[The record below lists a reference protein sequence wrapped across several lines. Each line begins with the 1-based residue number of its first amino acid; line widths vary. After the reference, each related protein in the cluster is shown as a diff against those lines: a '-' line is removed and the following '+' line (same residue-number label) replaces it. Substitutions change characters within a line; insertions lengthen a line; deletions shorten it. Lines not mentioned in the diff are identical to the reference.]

1 LSGQLKSPV
10 TSEGNY
16 RGLGSVIIE
25 SELLRAEF
33 VRPGAR
39 MVSLLHKE
47 LNHEFLCQQSSEQFV
62 RGAYD
67 TPMGRD
73 QSAGY
78 DEMFP
83 TIDECYI
90 QQFPWRGT
98 RLPDHGEVWSLN
110 WDLHQESDF
119 LGFSVHGVRLP
130 YSLSRRVAFT
140 DPARLRLSYT
150 LENLSPFEMPYLW
163 SSHPML
169 RVEPGARLVLPSE
182 CRVATVGMS
191 VSGRLGG
198 WGESITWPHHVDAN
212 GNTHDLSVL
221 RSPEAND
228 SEAYYFANPLS
239 EGWCGLLI
247 PSIACMLR
255 LSFPTERVP
264 FLGIVVGEGLKHD
277 PRFFALPEPCS
288 APLARLDLS
297 EKFTSGSRLPARGT
311 HEWYLEFEAI
321 TGQS

>member
-1 LSGQLKSPV
+1 
-10 TSEGNY
+10 
-16 RGLGSVIIE
+16 
-25 SELLRAEF
+25 
-33 VRPGAR
+33 
-39 MVSLLHKE
+39 MVSLLHKR
-47 LNHEFLCQQSSEQFV
+47 LNHEFLYQQT
-62 RGAYD
+62 RGTYVLGKYD
-67 TPMGRD
+67 AQMGRD

-110 WDLHQESDF
+110 WALQQESDS
-119 LGFSVHGVRLP
+119 LTFSVYGVRLP
-130 YSLSRRVAFT
+130 YHLTRRVAFIE
-140 DPARLRLSYT
+140 PARLRLSYT

-169 RVEPGARLVLPSE
+169 RVEPGARLVLPRE

-191 VSGRLGG
+191 ISGRLGH
-198 WGESITWPHHVDAN
+198 WGNRITWPRHVDAK

-221 RSPEAND
+221 RSPDTND
-228 SEAYYFANPLS
+228 SEAYYFTNPLH
-239 EGWCGLLI
+239 EGRCGLLL
-247 PSIACMLR
+247 PSIGCELR
-255 LSFPTERVP
+255 LSFPTDRVP
-264 FLGIVVGEGLKHD
+264 FLGIGVGEGLECD

-297 EKFTSGSRLPARGT
+297 EKIAFGSRLPASGK